1 MNNLV
6 GGIQKYKISQM
17 NSDLPFIQNRKQI
30 RAISLQQ
37 IFDKVKSNCIQAEFN
52 PLNLNN
58 LNNIHK
64 ISSNNLNCD
73 NHPQTE
79 RLDTKLRSQ
88 SMTNRLQRSKG
99 SETIL
104 TQLDSKKTGNTKHT
118 THVSYNSDTKLSKQ
132 GIHLK
137 KIENNRQF
145 NNDKIASLIQIKL
158 NRQSDSDQKFN
169 NLMHSTNNLLS
180 QISERTNLK
189 KIQPTKQ
196 NNIDIIKSDGPLLSF
211 RQFAKLQG
219 FKLPSFLQM

>member
-1 MNNLV
+1 MNNLA

-17 NSDLPFIQNRKQI
+17 NSELPFIQNRKQI

-37 IFDKVKSNCIQAEFN
+37 IFDKVKSNCLQIEFN
-52 PLNLNN
+52 PQNLSN
-58 LNNIHK
+58 LKSAHK
-64 ISSNNLNCD
+64 ISSNHLNCD
-73 NHPQTE
+73 NPPQTE

-104 TQLDSKKTGNTKHT
+104 SQVDSKKTGNTKHT
-118 THVSYNSDTKLSKQ
+118 YASNNSDSIKKQ

-137 KIENNRQF
+137 KIDNNKQLH
-145 NNDKIASLIQIKL
+145 NDRITSFFQLKMNKQC
-158 NRQSDSDQKFN
+158 DSDQKFN

-189 KIQPTKQ
+189 KIHLNKQ
-196 NNIDIIKSDGPLLSF
+196 NDIDIIKPAEPLLSF

>member
-17 NSDLPFIQNRKQI
+17 NSELPFIQNRKQI

-37 IFDKVKSNCIQAEFN
+37 IFDKVQSNCLQIEFN
-52 PLNLNN
+52 PQNLAN
-58 LNNIHK
+58 LKPAHK
-64 ISSNNLNCD
+64 ISSNHLNYD

-79 RLDTKLRSQ
+79 RSDTKLRSQ

-104 TQLDSKKTGNTKHT
+104 SQVDSKNTGNKKYTYG
-118 THVSYNSDTKLSKQ
+118 SNNSDSIQKQ
-132 GIHLK
+132 RIHLK
-137 KIENNRQF
+137 KFDNNKQLR
-145 NNDKIASLIQIKL
+145 NDRITSFFQLKMNKQ
-158 NRQSDSDQKFN
+158 NDSDQKFN

-189 KIQPTKQ
+189 KIHLNKQ
-196 NNIDIIKSDGPLLSF
+196 NDIDTINPAGPLLSF

-219 FKLPSFLQM
+219 FKLPSFLHM